1 MLTSCHIVGL
11 MTGRAYSYLQFLLF
25 FMFLGMLTG
34 SVYCYLQCLLFVI
47 FVGLLT
53 GSVYNDADL
62 QLNGFPGE
70 SVTDGSVIVVKTH
83 EWGPRPRSQFSGA
96 ILLVRDPVDCILS
109 EFNRQAGG
117 GHTGH
122 AGVDSFKK
130 EGGKRWK
137 EFLKPK
143 LIKWEAMN
151 TDWINNFEGPLLV
164 ISYTQLQNNL
174 ETQLKKILE
183 FLEVTVETLE
193 LSCAVSRQEGVF
205 MRPKRKLSG
214 LLNKELVML
223 VNGSRKAV
231 LDSINHKKSNSTIN
245 KL

>member
-1 MLTSCHIVGL
+1 MFTDTYSVSRFDIFVGL
-11 MTGRAYSYLQFLLF
+11 
-25 FMFLGMLTG
+25 LTG
-34 SVYCYLQCLLFVI
+34 SVYSVYKLSYCRAADRPCLQLLTVFVIFHVFRDVDGYLKCLLFVI

-62 QLNGFPGE
+62 QLNGFAGE

-122 AGVDSFKK
+122 AGVDSFKR
-130 EGGKRWK
+130 EEGKRWK
-137 EFLKPK
+137 DFLKTK

-151 TDWINNFEGPLLV
+151 TDWINNFEGSLLV
-164 ISYTQLQNNL
+164 ISYSQLQKNL
-174 ETQLKKILE
+174 ETQLTKIL
-183 FLEVTVETLE
+183 
-193 LSCAVSRQEGVF
+193 
-205 MRPKRKLSG
+205 
-214 LLNKELVML
+214 
-223 VNGSRKAV
+223 
-231 LDSINHKKSNSTIN
+231 NS
-245 KL
+245 